1 MKKPASKPSTQHNT
15 KAVTLIDLEPNWNSH
30 SNEWEVCES
39 DERGNALEVYN
50 FNTEDEGISFINDW
64 IEKKITPKTTHNMKT
79 RIVISLTGGVVQ
91 GVLCDSP
98 VEILLLDYDVEGAD
112 PSTVVSV
119 PQCTKPTEESD
130 HELAFLARVNPEAN
144 PDRVQQLFN
153 LKSHE

>member
-1 MKKPASKPSTQHNT
+1 MSDTPRTDAELAYDYVLADFARKLERELNAAKAELEALRAMHEAERAEAFLPFTPNTTQ
-15 KAVTLIDLEPNWNSH
+15 
-30 SNEWEVCES
+30 
-39 DERGNALEVYN
+39 
-50 FNTEDEGISFINDW
+50 
-64 IEKKITPKTTHNMKT
+64 HNMKT

-130 HELAFLARVNPEAN
+130 HELAFLARVNPEAS

>member
-1 MKKPASKPSTQHNT
+1 M
-15 KAVTLIDLEPNWNSH
+15 
-30 SNEWEVCES
+30 
-39 DERGNALEVYN
+39 
-50 FNTEDEGISFINDW
+50 NTEQHQKPDPYAELIAAHEAGKTIQLLFEGSWTDLHWPSFSFSPDRYRIKPDNSMN
-64 IEKKITPKTTHNMKT
+64 KPP
-79 RIVISLTGGVVQ
+79 RIVITLTGGVVQ